1 MSATA
6 ANQFDIA
13 CREFVELITD
23 YLDGALDSITAAS
36 VERHLALCS
45 HCVMYVG
52 QMRETISAAG
62 HIPVE

>member
-1 MSATA
+1 MPGV
-6 ANQFDIA
+6 
-13 CREFVELITD
+13 VELITD

-45 HCVMYVG
+45 HCVMYVE